1 MRWLVLIVLHTRTG
15 QASSGRATISV
26 RAEARFPLQVTQSK
40 AHRILSSSL
49 QEGVE
54 FSNATIPFLREAM
67 KFISFSP
74 KQQDFKK
81 IVAMWLSPLTEV
93 LPPVWT

>member
-1 MRWLVLIVLHTRTG
+1 VFHTRTG

-26 RAEARFPLQVTQSK
+26 REEARFPLQVTQSK
-40 AHRILSSSL
+40 ARRILSSSL

-54 FSNATIPFLREAM
+54 FSNATIPFLREPM

-81 IVAMWLSPLTEV
+81 MVAMLLSPLNLV